1 MSSAITEQVSENFNE
16 LSMNELSFN
25 FITEFDGFTLTVN
38 QRLSTQGITGVFGH
52 SGSGKSTL
60 LRLISGL
67 EDSSSGQL
75 ILNGKILFDS
85 AKSITIKPEKRRI
98 GLVFQDS
105 RLFPHLNV
113 LQNLEYAHKRCINK
127 RLNINDIIQLTQ
139 LQPLLHK
146 KTTLLSGGEKQRV
159 AIARAILSEPEL
171 LLLDEPLSALDNQNR
186 ALMITLLLN
195 VQRTLKIPM
204 LYVSHSLAELQQVA
218 DNLLVMNQGKVEHF
232 GSIHHIIHT
241 LNSSQTTLQQ
251 TSLALKVNEHL
262 PQYGLTSLQL
272 TSDINIFLP
281 LQKNALF
288 NEELASKLV
297 RCYIA
302 ASDISISKSEVFD
315 SSIVNHFQ
323 AKIVSIKKQSN
334 TLLITLTCS
343 DQVFYSTISL
353 WSAERLSLSIDDLVY
368 IQFKASAVHCL
379 ANIREG

>member
-1 MSSAITEQVSENFNE
+1 MSRNITNTVDKNLHE
-16 LSMNELSFN
+16 LDSNVLSLKFS
-25 FITEFDGFTLTVN
+25 TQFDDFTLSVN
-38 QRLSTQGITGVFGH
+38 QCLSAQGITGVFGH

-67 EDSSSGQL
+67 ESSSTGQL
-75 ILNGKILFDS
+75 ILNGKTLFDS
-85 AKSITIKPEKRRI
+85 AKNINIKSEKRRI

-113 LQNLEYAHKRCINK
+113 LQNLEYAHKRCVNNQLK
-127 RLNINDIIQLTQ
+127 VEDIIQLTQ

-195 VQRTLKIPM
+195 VQRTLNIPM
-204 LYVSHSLAELQQVA
+204 LYVSHSLAEIQQLA
-218 DNLLVMNQGKVEHF
+218 DNLLVMNQGKIEYF
-232 GSIHHIIHT
+232 GAIHQIIHT
-241 LNSSQTTLQQ
+241 LNNSQTTLQQ

-272 TSDINIFLP
+272 TPDINIYLP
-281 LQKNALF
+281 FQKSTLND
-288 NEELASKLV
+288 EEVSTQTV

-323 AKIVSIKKQSN
+323 AKIVNIKKQSN

-343 DQVFYSTISL
+343 DQVFYSTVSL
-353 WSAERLSLSIDDLVY
+353 WSAERLSLNIDDFVY

-379 ANIREG
+379 ANTREG

>member
-1 MSSAITEQVSENFNE
+1 MSRNITNTVDKNLHE
-16 LSMNELSFN
+16 LDSNVLSLKFS
-25 FITEFDGFTLTVN
+25 TQFDDFTLSVN
-38 QRLSTQGITGVFGH
+38 QCLSAQGITGVFGH

-67 EDSSSGQL
+67 ESSSTGQL
-75 ILNGKILFDS
+75 ILNGKTLFDS
-85 AKSITIKPEKRRI
+85 AKNINIKSEKRRI

-113 LQNLEYAHKRCINK
+113 LQNLEYAHKRCVNK
-127 RLNINDIIQLTQ
+127 QLKVEDIIQLTQ

-195 VQRTLKIPM
+195 VQRTLNIPM
-204 LYVSHSLAELQQVA
+204 LYVSHSLAEIQQLA
-218 DNLLVMNQGKVEHF
+218 DNLLVMNQGKIEYS
-232 GSIHHIIHT
+232 GAIHQIIHT
-241 LNSSQTTLQQ
+241 LNNSQTTLQQ

-272 TSDINIFLP
+272 TPDINIYLP
-281 LQKNALF
+281 FQKSTLND
-288 NEELASKLV
+288 EEVSTQTV

-323 AKIVSIKKQSN
+323 AKIVNIKKQSN

-343 DQVFYSTISL
+343 DQVFYSTVSL
-353 WSAERLSLSIDDLVY
+353 WSAERLSLNIDDFVY

-379 ANIREG
+379 ANTREG

>member
-1 MSSAITEQVSENFNE
+1 MSRNITNTVDKNLHE
-16 LSMNELSFN
+16 LDSNVLSLKFS
-25 FITEFDGFTLTVN
+25 TQFDDFTLSVN
-38 QRLSTQGITGVFGH
+38 QCLSAQGITGVFGH

-67 EDSSSGQL
+67 ESSSTGQL
-75 ILNGKILFDS
+75 ILNGKTLFDS
-85 AKSITIKPEKRRI
+85 AKNINIKSEKRRI

-113 LQNLEYAHKRCINK
+113 LQNLEYAHKRCVNK
-127 RLNINDIIQLTQ
+127 QLKVEDIIQLTQ

-195 VQRTLKIPM
+195 VQRTLNIPM
-204 LYVSHSLAELQQVA
+204 LYVSHSLAEIQQLA
-218 DNLLVMNQGKVEHF
+218 DNLLVMNQGKIEYS
-232 GSIHHIIHT
+232 GAIHQIIHT
-241 LNSSQTTLQQ
+241 LNNSQTTLQQ
-251 TSLALKVNEHL
+251 TSLALKVNEYL

-272 TSDINIFLP
+272 TPDINIYLP
-281 LQKNALF
+281 FQKSTLND
-288 NEELASKLV
+288 EEVNTQTV

-334 TLLITLTCS
+334 TLLLTLTCS
-343 DQVFYSTISL
+343 DQVFYSTVSL
-353 WSAERLSLSIDDLVY
+353 WSAERLSLNIDDLVY